1 MLQVFT
7 KLIFK
12 YQKWDFHEK
21 ISPFIYVECI
31 MSQTYPSIAMFGR
44 PAALRSIKSP
54 QNSFHTWKLSPGV
67 IGLPFY
73 SSGRCRPCVSV
84 CLHLLQSLWH
94 HGPPYMAEKSNSMNF
109 SWRSGGMN
117 NSPQS
122 ACQLCIYSAGG
133 SHFSSR
139 WMGLPDLTLR
149 FVGNVKHFEVK
160 HAWVQRKA
168 DMLLH
173 WTPDA
178 SIIQKEQQSDQ
189 NEGAGGNF
197 DQMYKSCDT
206 ITIIHK

>member
-1 MLQVFT
+1 M
-7 KLIFK
+7 
-12 YQKWDFHEK
+12 
-21 ISPFIYVECI
+21 
-31 MSQTYPSIAMFGR
+31 YPSITAFGR
-44 PAALRSIKSP
+44 PTALRSIKPP

-67 IGLPFY
+67 IGLPFH
-73 SSGRCRPCVSV
+73 SSGRCKACMSESV
-84 CLHLLQSLWH
+84 FTCYKACDITALHTW
-94 HGPPYMAEKSNSMNF
+94 PEKSNSMNF

-149 FVGNVKHFEVK
+149 FVGNVKHFGVK

-178 SIIQKEQQSDQ
+178 SIIQKNSNLIRMRGREVILIRCTSLVMQLLSHTPRV
-189 NEGAGGNF
+189 F
-197 DQMYKSCDT
+197 
-206 ITIIHK
+206 